1 MQWQWLY
8 TYTIHYTTHLKI
20 ILEKWEDCITAVA
33 STIVMYDSH
42 TAKQINA
49 AKSQRNKLCLI
60 QPQVQT
66 TICIYSHYACPNQ
79 NNKLFCKSAINHLH
93 LNANYICDFR
103 VSNYVIWI
111 SILICYFTNQYCD
124 RKTDEYGGHN
134 CGVFL
139 M

>member
-1 MQWQWLY
+1 MTMTIY
-8 TYTIHYTTHLKI
+8 TKHYTSQMV
-20 ILEKWEDCITAVA
+20 LETATLYR
-33 STIVMYDSH
+33 SIYDSH

-93 LNANYICDFR
+93 LNANYICDFKI
-103 VSNYVIWI
+103 SN
-111 SILICYFTNQYCD
+111 LN
-124 RKTDEYGGHN
+124 
-134 CGVFL
+134 
-139 M
+139 

>member
-1 MQWQWLY
+1 MRV
-8 TYTIHYTTHLKI
+8 
-20 ILEKWEDCITAVA
+20 TAVA

-79 NNKLFCKSAINHLH
+79 NNKLFCKSTINHLH

-103 VSNYVIWI
+103 VSN
-111 SILICYFTNQYCD
+111 LN
-124 RKTDEYGGHN
+124 
-134 CGVFL
+134 
-139 M
+139 